1 MQKLAINV
9 AFSSLSFLKTRNSG
23 RPLFFGLQNPIFSV
37 FPYCQ
42 ILVHNNATT
51 VRSFCTQNFYQSFLV
66 QKRTVLLFWM
76 YLTSFLHFFF
86 IFSSF
91 LLHFHLIFHHFCLIF
106 TPLFFR
112 PHGYLP
118 MSPLSFSKITGTE
131 YPPPVFCCH
140 VWPSFPIFSI
150 TFASFSPSDVE
161 KSDDLIKFAE
171 FSNRHVRWHYRDFG
185 AKWRAGFRSRAER
198 TPWTWKHTRRLVA
211 PAGIRANH
219 PEWFIWSCARHDHK
233 NQRDVSTDSNK
244 VGTNV
249 PEFILSGSLFTS

>member
-1 MQKLAINV
+1 MQKRTV
-9 AFSSLSFLKTRNSG
+9 SRSLCRCLTRKTRKSSTSIIFGFQNS
-23 RPLFFGLQNPIFSV
+23 IFRV

-42 ILVHNNATT
+42 KTTQIPATT
-51 VRSFCTQNFYQSFLV
+51 VRSFFTQNFYQSFFSAKTNSVAFSYL
-66 QKRTVLLFWM
+66 
-76 YLTSFLHFFF
+76 LTSFLHFFF

-171 FSNRHVRWHYRDFG
+171 FSNRHVR
-185 AKWRAGFRSRAER
+185 
-198 TPWTWKHTRRLVA
+198 
-211 PAGIRANH
+211 
-219 PEWFIWSCARHDHK
+219 
-233 NQRDVSTDSNK
+233 
-244 VGTNV
+244 
-249 PEFILSGSLFTS
+249 